1 MNIESKLWKI
11 VSIIGQGVRITQK
24 TSGVTRF
31 VNRSE
36 LPSDYDLAM
45 MSEKQFD
52 RVCREAFH

>member
-1 MNIESKLWKI
+1 MKIESKLWKM
-11 VSIIGQGVRITQK
+11 VAFIGHGVRITQK
-24 TSGVTRF
+24 ASGVTRY

-36 LPSDYDLAM
+36 IPSDHRLAM